1 MNKFVVVSLAV
12 MAWAFYELSGGSDF
26 EPKYRRDVVQAQT
39 QNPLVSPEPAR
50 ITPTP
55 IEPVVTQAAA
65 VVPTVHRT
73 SEAKIET
80 VTATPASHAS
90 FLNVSAASAESF
102 QTPKVA
108 SLSQTDSF
116 AAPDTKIET
125 QPTLAALNSTDV
137 ILDAPQKDLRA
148 VRGSRVNLRGGP
160 GTSFAVLGVLTRG
173 QEVEVLRDEGK
184 GWVKLRDQETGRV
197 GWMAGKMLAQITN

>member
-26 EPKYRRDVVQAQT
+26 EPKYRRDIAQAQT
-39 QNPLVSPEPAR
+39 PKTLVSHEPAR

-55 IEPVVTQAAA
+55 IEPVVTLASAA
-65 VVPTVHRT
+65 VPTERRT
-73 SEAKIET
+73 QIET
-80 VTATPASHAS
+80 VPVAPANQTPLH
-90 FLNVSAASAESF
+90 NVDAASVTSF

-108 SLSQTDSF
+108 SLSLTETF
-116 AAPDTKIET
+116 AAPDTKIGT
-125 QPTLAALNSTDV
+125 QPTLAAVNSHDL
-137 ILDAPQKDLRA
+137 ILIDPKKDLRS

-173 QEVEVLRDEGK
+173 QEVEVLQDEGK
-184 GWVKLRDQETGRV
+184 GWVKLRDHETGRV
-197 GWMAGKMLAQITN
+197 GWMAGKMLAQIAE